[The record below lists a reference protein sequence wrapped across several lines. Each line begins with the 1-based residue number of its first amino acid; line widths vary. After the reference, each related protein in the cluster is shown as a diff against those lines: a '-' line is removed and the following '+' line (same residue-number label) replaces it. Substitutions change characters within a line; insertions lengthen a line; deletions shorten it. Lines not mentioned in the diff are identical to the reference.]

1 MQWHAVNIESIFRE
15 LDTKK
20 EGLTQQQAEQRLS
33 EYGTNELKGKKKV
46 SPYRIIIRQFED
58 VLIIILLIA
67 TILSAATGK
76 IFDASLIL
84 IIVIFSAILG
94 FIQEYQ
100 AEKAVDE
107 LKKILSPSSTVLRGG
122 EQQEM
127 PSSQL
132 VPGDIIV
139 IESGDRVPADARLFG
154 KNSLKANESSLTGE
168 SVPVDKSPDTL
179 PERTDLADRTNMI
192 YSGTDVIQGQ
202 STAVVVS
209 TGMETELGRIA
220 GEVSIIE
227 DEITPLQKRTA
238 EIGKWFGIAAL
249 GICFVVAATG
259 ILKQSLTDGFNIP
272 FAMSII
278 MFAVALAVAAV
289 PEALAGIVTGT
300 LAIGMREMAKRNAI
314 IRKMPAVET
323 LGSVTVICSDKTGT
337 ITRGEMTVRK
347 VYSNGEFTEI
357 TGTGYN
363 PDREL
368 KVTEKEQKP
377 DELLVAGV
385 LCNDSSLEYKDSR
398 WDVKG
403 DPTEGALLVLA
414 SKAGY
419 DPVELRNRYK
429 RRNEITFSSERK
441 RMTTINMANSGSM
454 KAYMKGAPEV
464 ILDRCKSEKGE
475 AEIRDMSD
483 ERRKELKTKAE
494 EMANEG
500 LRVLAF
506 ACREL
511 GDNSTDPDEVEQ
523 NMVFLGFTGMIDPA
537 REEAVEA
544 VGVCKKMNI
553 RPVMITGDHKLT
565 AKAIAKDVGIFED
578 GDKILTGAE
587 LDDIPEEEYTELVEK
602 VTVYARVSPMHKLR
616 IIEALKNKG
625 HIVAMTGDGVND
637 APALKKSDIGI
648 AMGITGTDV
657 SKEASD
663 MILADDNFATILKA
677 IEQGRWIYDNIKKY
691 LTYLIEA
698 NLVEVIILGGI
709 AVIMG
714 TDALPLLPAAILYI
728 NLVTD
733 GLPAIALG
741 ISPADPDIMQRPP
754 RAPSESVFSIEVK
767 TMIMT
772 AVIIYVPLFYW
783 VFFRSETLKDARTSL
798 FFLFIII
805 ELVIALNLRSLR
817 YSIFRTLPHRWLVL
831 SVAATI
837 VITFSIVQLPEVRE
851 AFGVGLPDPGHT
863 GLVIV
868 LIVGVTAVF
877 EISKMLLR
885 KKADTKKI

>member
-1 MQWHAVNIESIFRE
+1 MQWHAVNIETIFRE

-33 EYGTNELKGKKKV
+33 EHGTNELKGKKEV
-46 SPYRIIIRQFED
+46 STLRIFIRQFRD
-58 VLIIILLIA
+58 VLIMILLVA
-67 TILSAATGK
+67 TILSAVTGN

-84 IIVIFSAILG
+84 IIVIFSAVLG
-94 FIQEYQ
+94 FIQEYR

-107 LKKILSPSSTVLRGG
+107 LKKILSPTSTVLRGG
-122 EQQEM
+122 EQQEI

-139 IESGDRVPADARLFG
+139 IEAGNRVPADARLFG
-154 KNSLKANESSLTGE
+154 SNSLKANEASLTGE

-192 YSGTDVIQGQ
+192 YSGTDIIQGQ
-202 STAVVVS
+202 STAVVIS
-209 TGMETELGRIA
+209 TGMETELGKIA
-220 GEVSIIE
+220 GEVSAIE
-227 DEITPLQKRTA
+227 EDITPLQKRTA

-249 GICFVVAATG
+249 GICFLVAATG

-347 VYSNGEFTEI
+347 IYSNNEFTEI
-357 TGTGYN
+357 TGTGYDPN
-363 PDREL
+363 GNLGDIDNA
-368 KVTEKEQKP
+368 QKLS
-377 DELLVAGV
+377 ELLTAGV
-385 LCNDSSLEYKDSR
+385 LCNNALLEKEDSG
-398 WDVKG
+398 WVVKG

-414 SKAGY
+414 SKGGY
-419 DPVELRNRYK
+419 DPDELRNSHK
-429 RRNEITFSSERK
+429 RQEEISFSSERK
-441 RMTTINMANSGSM
+441 RMTSINKMSSGPAM
-454 KAYMKGAPEV
+454 AYMKGAPEV
-464 ILDRCKSEKGE
+464 IIDSCKREKIE
-475 AEIRDMSD
+475 NDTQDMSD
-483 ERRKELKTKAE
+483 ERKNELKRIAE
-494 EMANEG
+494 DMANEG
-500 LRVLAF
+500 LRVLAL
-506 ACREL
+506 ASREL
-511 GDNSTDPDEVEQ
+511 GDASDSEEVEK

-544 VGVCKKMNI
+544 VEVCKEMNI

-565 AKAIAKDVGIFED
+565 ARAIAEDVGIFED
-578 GDKILTGAE
+578 GDMILTGAE
-587 LDDIPEEEYTELVEK
+587 LDDIPEDEYTELVEK

-691 LTYLIEA
+691 LTYLLEA

-741 ISPADPDIMQRPP
+741 ISPADPDIMKRPP
-754 RAPSESVFSIEVK
+754 RDPSESVFSLEVK

-783 VFFRSETLKDARTSL
+783 IFFSSDTLEDARTSL
-798 FFLFIII
+798 FFLFALI
-805 ELVIALNLRSLR
+805 ELVIALNLRSLS
-817 YSIFRTLPHRWLVL
+817 YSIFQAPPHRWLVI
-831 SVAATI
+831 SVIFT
-837 VITFSIVQLPEVRE
+837 VVLTFTLVRFQSVRE
-851 AFGVGLPDPGHT
+851 AFGINLPSAGDLYAV
-863 GLVIV
+863 LVISIAITV
-868 LIVGVTAVF
+868 IF
-877 EISKMLLR
+877 EIAKALLR
-885 KKADTKKI
+885 KYSVNSIKS